1 MYGCTRAQMLSC
13 MMHCIHSAFRICAR
27 TDMNAHG
34 RAHGHAHFHSCNLVS
49 TLHVAREA
57 TFLKYSVFYI
67 GVRIQKH
74 PNVSSHVQAV

>member
-1 MYGCTRAQMLSC
+1 MHACANAFMHDALHSQRLSY
-13 MMHCIHSAFRICAR
+13 ICAR